1 MFFRLTA
8 LSIREMGQRSN
19 QEDNLFPPD
28 VRDAQESSL
37 YILCDGMGGHVS
49 GEIASQT
56 VCEVMPQYV
65 AEHARPDGYFSQADF
80 DAALD
85 AAYDAL
91 DAKDTDDEKKMGTT
105 LTFVKFHAG
114 GCFIAHIG
122 DSRIYHIRPSE
133 RRLLHVTRDHS
144 LVNDLVKLGELTP
157 EEAKTSR
164 QKHII
169 TRAVQPHQER
179 RVKADCLNITDLK
192 EGDYFYLCSDGML
205 EQSEDEEILNILSL
219 PRPDTEKIEI
229 LRGATKDNR
238 DNQSAFLVR
247 IVEVS
252 DCPVEEKPS
261 VSSEWEPAPAPAPK
275 RRKTG
280 WWILLVLVFA
290 VIAFAAIPQCRESVK
305 GLFGTK
311 KLDTPVAPSPV
322 QGPMASER
330 GSDDSDSL
338 SQF

>member
-1 MFFRLTA
+1 MFFRLAA
-8 LSIREMGQRSN
+8 LSIQEMGQRSN
-19 QEDNLFPPD
+19 QEDSLFPPNVQD
-28 VRDAQESSL
+28 VQEGSL
-37 YILCDGMGGHVS
+37 YILCDGMGGHAA
-49 GEIASQT
+49 GEVASQT
-56 VCEVMPQYV
+56 VCEEMSQYV
-65 AEHARPDGYFSQADF
+65 AEHARPDGYFSQDDF

-91 DAKDTDDEKKMGTT
+91 DGKDTEDEKKMGTT

-114 GCFIAHIG
+114 GCFTAHIG
-122 DSRIYHIRPSE
+122 DSRIYHIRPAE
-133 RRLLHVTRDHS
+133 HRILHVTRDHS

-164 QKHII
+164 QKNII

-238 DNQSAFLVR
+238 DNHSAYLVH
-247 IVEVS
+247 IVAVS
-252 DCPVEEKPS
+252 DRPIEELPGFS
-261 VSSEWEPAPAPAPK
+261 FEPEPAPAQALK
-275 RRKTG
+275 RGKTG

-290 VIAFAAIPQCRESVK
+290 ALAVAAVPQCRESVR
-305 GLFGTK
+305 GLFKPK
-311 KLDTPVAPSPV
+311 KFYTPEAPSPW
-322 QGPMASER
+322 QGSMDAEMGVEST
-330 GSDDSDSL
+330 DSL
-338 SQF
+338 